1 LPGGQDFEPLP
12 PLEIYKKR
20 SYKMEAVA
28 TKKEVTEGKFLTFVL
43 GSEVYGIEIL
53 KVREIIKL
61 MDITTV
67 PRTPDYMKG
76 VINLRGKVIPVVDL
90 RSKFSM
96 PEVEHTQETC
106 VIVVE
111 VGAYSNTPQQIGII
125 VDSVSEVSNINSGE
139 IEEAPHLGQDIDT
152 NFILGLG
159 KTKERIVILL
169 DIELVLSSE
178 ELETVEQL
186 AKE

>member
-1 LPGGQDFEPLP
+1 
-12 PLEIYKKR
+12 
-20 SYKMEAVA
+20 MEAVA
-28 TKKEVTEGKFLTFVL
+28 TKTKVTEGKFLTFIL

-61 MDITTV
+61 MDITNV
-67 PRTPDYMKG
+67 PRTPDYLKG
-76 VINLRGKVIPVVDL
+76 VINLRGKVIPIVDL

-96 PEVEHTQETC
+96 PEIEHTQETC
-106 VIVVE
+106 IIVAE
-111 VGAYSNTPQQIGII
+111 VNQTSIGII
-125 VDSVSEVSNINSGE
+125 VDSVSEVSNINSEE
-139 IEEAPHLGQDIDT
+139 IEEAPHLGQNIDT
-152 NFILGLG
+152 DFILGLG

-178 ELETVEQL
+178 DLETVEQL